1 MYPKRNGFD
10 AVSVIG
16 DGLRTL
22 NETTSRP
29 PDHFTE
35 TALESIERMGSM
47 VGEKSLLESI
57 AVSVDSNPITSI
69 TAHTADNAKR
79 ILEEGFSN
87 LGFKA
92 DLNQ

>member
-1 MYPKRNGFD
+1 
-10 AVSVIG
+10 
-16 DGLRTL
+16 
-22 NETTSRP
+22 
-29 PDHFTE
+29 
-35 TALESIERMGSM
+35 M

-57 AVSVDSNPITSI
+57 DVFVDSNPITSI